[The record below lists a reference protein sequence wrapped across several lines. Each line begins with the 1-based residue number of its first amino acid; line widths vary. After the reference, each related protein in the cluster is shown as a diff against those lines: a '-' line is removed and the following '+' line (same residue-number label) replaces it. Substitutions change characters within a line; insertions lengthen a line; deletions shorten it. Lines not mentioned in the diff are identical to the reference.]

1 MSAEVTTGQLDTTV
15 LWKANENFLLRN
27 IGGDSVLVLIGKA
40 PSPRLENCMISM
52 NETSAFLWELFEKA
66 PVTEQQ
72 AVEAA
77 RAEFSAP
84 DGVIEQHIRVFIKT
98 YAEIGLLLKE
108 E

>member
-52 NETSAFLWELFEKA
+52 NETSVFLWELFANA
-66 PVTEQQ
+66 PVTERE

-77 RAEFSAP
+77 EKEFSAP
-84 DGVIEQHIRVFIKT
+84 EGVIAEHIHQFIKD